1 MAGIDMEG
9 VAFVDAVTG
18 DPDNPVR
25 SADKGHAVAFGG
37 RDFGV
42 DEDVLEL
49 LFAAETEGTEA
60 VSWAAG
66 ADGEFAAGARK
77 IEIYF
82 VGPHVS
88 YVGRNRTNLGGDR
101 PSARCGLSWNRELC
115 LGNALRGRWTGTAM
129 NNERVLV
136 CCSR

>member
-49 LFAAETEGTEA
+49 LFAAETEGTGA
-60 VSWAAG
+60 LSWAAG
-66 ADGEFAAGARK
+66 EGGGLWGAGRGGEFAAGGRK

-101 PSARCGLSWNRELC
+101 PSAR
-115 LGNALRGRWTGTAM
+115 
-129 NNERVLV
+129 
-136 CCSR
+136 